1 MTQDHQ
7 SDVDV
12 ATEAKVDIW
21 RDTPVR
27 LLGYANETG
36 EAFRHIFPRMVGPS
50 YALAI
55 GYSLCDVA
63 DKGYLT
69 YKRDQGFSKLVFAHS
84 FDCFI
89 WQMAASV
96 FIPGAFINQV
106 VSLSQKMIPN
116 CTSGNRRFIPVFI
129 GLATIPFIVH
139 PIDSFTTWALEK
151 TLRKYY

>member
-1 MTQDHQ
+1 MTRDTTKTEIGSEIQEMAQD
-7 SDVDV
+7 
-12 ATEAKVDIW
+12 VDIW

-63 DKGYLT
+63 DKGYLQ
-69 YKRDQGFSKLVFAHS
+69 YKIDQNKFSRMVFLHS

-96 FIPGAFINQV
+96 FIPGFIINQT
-106 VSLSQKMIPN
+106 VSIS
-116 CTSGNRRFIPVFI
+116 
-129 GLATIPFIVH
+129 
-139 PIDSFTTWALEK
+139 
-151 TLRKYY
+151 